1 MLSLSMLS
9 DSFFILYVS
18 DHEVPR
24 ERYQQI
30 STKPHLAG
38 VCMHLRFQVGS
49 VVRIAAVRAKPQ
61 TFTFKM
67 LPNTSTPS
75 SCSKKPLV
83 YSFKS
88 NACSL
93 NHNNRLLLGRGSAKL
108 SSKPKA
114 NRSEGRSSQLLL
126 AFLFFWESGLHFLV
140 PPPAPAPKKGPQ
152 LCPGSTADTR
162 VSACARRA
170 KQPTRGRA
178 SAARGAAFC

>member
-1 MLSLSMLS
+1 
-9 DSFFILYVS
+9 
-18 DHEVPR
+18 
-24 ERYQQI
+24 
-30 STKPHLAG
+30 
-38 VCMHLRFQVGS
+38 MHLRFQVGS

-88 NACSL
+88 NPCSL
-93 NHNNRLLLGRGSAKL
+93 NHNNRLLIGRGSAKL

-126 AFLFFWESGLHFLV
+126 AFFFFLGIRIAF
-140 PPPAPAPKKGPQ
+140 PGPPAPAPKKGPQ

-162 VSACARRA
+162 VSACARKA

>member
-1 MLSLSMLS
+1 
-9 DSFFILYVS
+9 
-18 DHEVPR
+18 
-24 ERYQQI
+24 
-30 STKPHLAG
+30 
-38 VCMHLRFQVGS
+38 MHLRFQVGS

-88 NACSL
+88 NPCSL
-93 NHNNRLLLGRGSAKL
+93 NHNNRLLIGRGSAKL

-126 AFLFFWESGLHFLV
+126 AFFFFFWESVLHFLV
-140 PPPAPAPKKGPQ
+140 PRPPPPRRDRNCALGPQ
-152 LCPGSTADTR
+152 QTPESVRAQGRRSSRPGDARPLQGEPLSVKCHQSQPRPHHFGPNGIDRPSLDR
-162 VSACARRA
+162 VFQA
-170 KQPTRGRA
+170 
-178 SAARGAAFC
+178 GAGEKG